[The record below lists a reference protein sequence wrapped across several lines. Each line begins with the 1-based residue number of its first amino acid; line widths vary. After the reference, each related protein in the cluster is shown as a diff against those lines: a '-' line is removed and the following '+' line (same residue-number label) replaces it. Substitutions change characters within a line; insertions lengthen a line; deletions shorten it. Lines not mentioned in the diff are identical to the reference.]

1 MNAPPPPDPHA
12 PPANPL
18 SAYSREVVDYLNG
31 FAARHPAPKVLA
43 WLDAVQG
50 MKVLVVGEAILDEYH
65 YCETLGKS
73 GKEPILATRY
83 LHSER
88 FAGGILAVA
97 NNVAAFAGQVTALTV
112 LGSQDGRPDPSE
124 AFLLGSLDPK
134 VTPLVIRQEGAPTL
148 TKRRYVEE
156 YPLQKLFEVY
166 FLQHLEEDG
175 PEAAAL
181 CERLE
186 QVAGDFDAVIVVDY
200 GHGMIG
206 PRAVEILCRRA
217 RFLAVNTQSNADNQ
231 GFNTIS
237 KYPRADFVSL
247 SERELRLEAR
257 SRARE
262 TGALME
268 EAAARL
274 GCRSL
279 LITRGKLGNLLYD
292 HRNGILASPNL
303 SAQVV
308 DRVGAGDAVLSLT
321 ALCVAREAPAEVVGF
336 LGNVVGAHAVATV
349 GHRHS
354 LDRGLLARTITSL
367 IG

>member
-1 MNAPPPPDPHA
+1 
-12 PPANPL
+12 
-18 SAYSREVVDYLNG
+18 VVGWLQALRGLN
-31 FAARHPAPKVLA
+31 
-43 WLDAVQG
+43 
-50 MKVLVVGEAILDEYH
+50 VLVVGEAILDEYH

-83 LHSER
+83 LHQER

-97 NNVAAFAGQVTALTV
+97 NNVAAFTGRVTALTV
-112 LGSQDGRPDPSE
+112 LGQQDGRPDPSE
-124 AFLLGSLDPK
+124 PFLRASLDPA
-134 VTPLVIRQEGAPTL
+134 VELLALYQAEAPTL
-148 TKRRYVEE
+148 TKRRYVEQ

-166 FLQHLEEDG
+166 YLKHMEEDG

-181 CERLE
+181 CARLE
-186 QVAGDFDAVIVVDY
+186 AVLDGFDAVVVVDY

-206 PRAVEILCRRA
+206 PRAVRIVCTRA

-237 KYPRADFVSL
+237 KYPRADFISL

-262 TGALME
+262 TGQLME
-268 EAAARL
+268 ETAAKL

-279 LITRGKLGNLLYD
+279 LVTRGKLGNLLYD
-292 HRNGILASPNL
+292 RRCGIVASPNL

-308 DRVGAGDAVLSLT
+308 DRVGAGDAVLSVA
-321 ALCVAREAPAEVVGF
+321 ALCAAREAPPEVLGF

-349 GHRHS
+349 GHRRSLDLGQLSRTIHS
-354 LDRGLLARTITSL
+354 LLG
-367 IG
+367 